1 MDEGPNERTNER
13 TMDTSTL
20 YLTVDHPNIEIEQSL
35 THLYRNKANA
45 YNDAHKNPSSASA
58 YHDSGFDLFV
68 PHTIRT
74 DGVQNGSGNTTY
86 DPITLDHHV
95 RIASYASVNQYPRP
109 YYLYPRSS
117 ISKTPFRLAN
127 SVGIIDAGYRGHVIA
142 KVDDIRRF
150 YGNTTRDRNED
161 DNDDAYASYYGE
173 GNEDRNVIL
182 KGTRL
187 FQVCSHN
194 LLPFDKVVLLNKN
207 DPRMQ
212 TDVSTRGEG
221 GFGST
226 NLSFSG

>member
-1 MDEGPNERTNER
+1 
-13 TMDTSTL
+13 MDTSTL
-20 YLTVDHPNIEIEQSL
+20 YLTVDHPNFEIEQSL
-35 THLYRNKANA
+35 TELYRVKAND
-45 YNDAHKNPSSASA
+45 YNDAHKNPGSASA

-74 DGVQNGSGNTTY
+74 DGNWGGGGNGNTPY
-86 DPITLDHHV
+86 VPITLDHHV

-150 YGNTTRDRNED
+150 YGGKED
-161 DNDDAYASYYGE
+161 VDDEDDDAYASYYGE
-173 GNEDRNVIL
+173 GNEDRNGIL

-194 LLPFDKVVLLNKN
+194 LLPFDNVVLLNKN

-226 NLSFSG
+226 NLSFSGE